1 MDYHQSLWVYGDN
14 REPNLCRVMY
24 ALHPVSFR
32 WFVKYQQD
40 PRDAPG
46 HGLTAWEPLQSEP
59 LLTINDRPVVRC
71 HRQNGQVRFPRRA
84 SLPTDNRSAGWL
96 KYVARK
102 DPSAFDYDWADGGR
116 RLANNLQRWQDVHR
130 KPIPLTKPLAPVSA
144 LEFPG
149 TTSKAKAIR
158 VSGLPTHYN
167 CRINPL
173 QYKEEP
179 TMTTANAAIAREQ
192 AARATLPADVRYI
205 GVRFLSGSI
214 NNGPGNTYTYLSQDQ
229 SIEVGDHALVMSPSG
244 LATVKVVSTN
254 ATRQGI
260 EHAYKWLVSRVDPAV
275 LEAYKSRE
283 VRQAEIETLNLQ
295 IARQRKQAIARLNER
310 ALAEA
315 DPELARLLAQRDA
328 LEGVVP
334 AEKPAEASFGSLSV
348 SGVSKDS
355 LTVTFNK

>member
-1 MDYHQSLWVYGDN
+1 
-14 REPNLCRVMY
+14 
-24 ALHPVSFR
+24 
-32 WFVKYQQD
+32 
-40 PRDAPG
+40 
-46 HGLTAWEPLQSEP
+46 
-59 LLTINDRPVVRC
+59 
-71 HRQNGQVRFPRRA
+71 
-84 SLPTDNRSAGWL
+84 
-96 KYVARK
+96 
-102 DPSAFDYDWADGGR
+102 
-116 RLANNLQRWQDVHR
+116 
-130 KPIPLTKPLAPVSA
+130 
-144 LEFPG
+144 
-149 TTSKAKAIR
+149 
-158 VSGLPTHYN
+158 
-167 CRINPL
+167 
-173 QYKEEP
+173 
-179 TMTTANAAIAREQ
+179 MTTANAAIAREQ